1 MTLKNKK
8 ITVIGLGVSGSAVAE
23 LLHEIGASVYA
34 ADSCVSET
42 LKEKAGGLTSKGI
55 IVELGCYNRQNIE
68 SSDLL
73 VVSPGVRDFAEPLQ
87 IAREK
92 KIPITSEIE
101 IASQLCKGE
110 IAAITGSNGKTTIVT
125 LIGLMLEASGR
136 RPVVC
141 GNIGKA
147 FSGEVL
153 SIKEHQPVVLEASSF
168 QLKSIDRF
176 RPKISLV
183 SNISQNHLDF
193 HSDFQ
198 DYFNSKK
205 NIYKNQQYDDFCLL
219 NYDDEQL
226 KLIQP
231 KPKSRLY
238 FFSTKKQIDGAYID
252 SGAFILN
259 FDKKQV
265 KICDTS
271 DLQIK
276 GEHNYSNVLAASAC
290 AYLLGAHPDKIQET
304 IKNFKGLHHRFE
316 SFYRINGVTYI
327 DDSKAT
333 SVAACAAA
341 LKGCPGRVI
350 LIAGGK
356 DKGSDYSAIE
366 ALIHEKVKAVIAIGE
381 ARYKIS
387 NAFSKITRVQQAS
400 SMEQAV
406 MISKDNAI
414 SGDIVLLS
422 PMCASFDMYQNYSE
436 RGAIFKQEVF
446 KLHSQAAKR

>member
-1 MTLKNKK
+1 MILKNKK
-8 ITVIGLGVSGSAVAE
+8 ITVIGLGLSGSAVAE
-23 LLHEIGASVYA
+23 LLHGIGASVYV
-34 ADSCVSET
+34 ADSCVSDT
-42 LKEKAGGLTSKGI
+42 LKEKAGRLASKGI
-55 IVELGCYNRQNIE
+55 VVELGCYNRQNIE
-68 SSDLL
+68 SSDL
-73 VVSPGVRDFAEPLQ
+73 VVASPGVGDSAEPLQ
-87 IAREK
+87 IAQEK

-136 RPVVC
+136 CPVVC

-153 SIKEHQPVVLEASSF
+153 SIKERQPVILETSSF
-168 QLKSIDRF
+168 QLKRIDSF
-176 RPKISLV
+176 KPKISLI

-193 HSDFQ
+193 HPDFQ

-205 NIYKNQQYDDFCLL
+205 NIYKNQQFDDFCLL
-219 NYDDEQL
+219 NYDDERLQS
-226 KLIQP
+226 IQP
-231 KPKSRLY
+231 KPNSRVY
-238 FFSTKKQIDGAYID
+238 FFSVKQKIEGACIDK
-252 SGAFILN
+252 GAFILN
-259 FDKKQV
+259 FNKKQV
-265 KICDTS
+265 KICDKT

-276 GEHNYSNVLAASAC
+276 GEHNYSNVLAAGAC
-290 AYLLGAHPDKIQET
+290 AYLLGAHPDKIQQA

-333 SVAACAAA
+333 SVDACAAA
-341 LKGCPGRVI
+341 LKGCLGRVI
-350 LIAGGK
+350 LIAGGR

-366 ALIHEKVKAVIAIGE
+366 ALIHEKVKAVIVIGE
-381 ARYKIS
+381 ARNKIS
-387 NAFSKITRVQQAS
+387 NAFSKITQVQQAS

-406 MISKDNAI
+406 MISKDNAV

-422 PMCASFDMYQNYSE
+422 PMCASFDMFQNYSE
-436 RGAIFKQEVF
+436 RGTAFRQAVF
-446 KLHSQAAKR
+446 SLYSQAVKG